1 MAHLYESWIK
11 TILVGIDGS
20 KYAESALEAAIDIAK
35 RYSAKLFIV
44 YIHPLPS
51 MPLVTGVPAYPHIIT
66 HFPDYYPKA
75 SPEVKEKIEPLL
87 KKYVKM
93 AIEHGIKEVE
103 SKILPFWGSV
113 GEGLISFAD
122 ENKASVIVIGSRG
135 LTGLKRVLLG
145 SVADYV
151 IRNAHCNVL
160 VIRAALCQNEKSSY

>member
-1 MAHLYESWIK
+1 MAPLKESWIK
-11 TILVGIDGS
+11 TVLVGVDGS

-66 HFPDYYPKA
+66 QFPNYYPKV

-87 KKYVKM
+87 KKYENM
-93 AIEHGIKEVE
+93 ALEYGIKEVE
-103 SKILPFWGSV
+103 SKIVPYWGAV
-113 GEGLISFAD
+113 GEGLVYFAD
-122 ENKASVIVIGSRG
+122 ENKVSAIVIGSRG

-151 IRNAHCNVL
+151 IRNAHCNVI
-160 VIRAALCQNEKSSY
+160 VIRAS

>member
-1 MAHLYESWIK
+1 MQESWIK
-11 TILVGIDGS
+11 AILVGIDGS
-20 KYAESALEAAIDIAK
+20 KYAEFALGAAIDIAK

-66 HFPDYYPKA
+66 HFPNYYPKV
-75 SPEVKEKIEPLL
+75 SPEVREKVEPLL
-87 KKYVKM
+87 KKYENM
-93 AIEHGIKEVE
+93 SREYGIKEVE
-103 SKILPFWGSV
+103 SKIVPFWGTV
-113 GEGLISFAD
+113 GEGLVYFAD
-122 ENKASVIVIGSRG
+122 ENKVSLIVIGSRG

-160 VIRAALCQNEKSSY
+160 VIRSG